1 MRKLIYLVTPPG
13 ETMGREDAPYSV
25 EFITDRTPIWTEQ
38 QYLRHRSGYKME
50 LISDEE
56 TEEKEPVSREIDL
69 G

>member
-1 MRKLIYLVTPPG
+1 MRKLTFEIVEGNESKYI
-13 ETMGREDAPYSV
+13 

-38 QYLRHRSGYKME
+38 QYLRNRSNTQMY

-56 TEEKEPVSREIDL
+56 TEEERPLSREVEL